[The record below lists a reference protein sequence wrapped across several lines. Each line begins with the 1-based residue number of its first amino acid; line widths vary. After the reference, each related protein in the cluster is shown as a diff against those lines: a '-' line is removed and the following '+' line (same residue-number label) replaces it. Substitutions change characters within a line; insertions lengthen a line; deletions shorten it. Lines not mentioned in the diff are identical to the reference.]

1 MDDAI
6 FITKSDFT
14 AALSRTIIEVG
25 REEFMKEDPDLSTML
40 NLAFIAFGTH
50 LGKVLFERSEMDE

>member
-6 FITKSDFT
+6 FITKSDF
-14 AALSRTIIEVG
+14 IEVG